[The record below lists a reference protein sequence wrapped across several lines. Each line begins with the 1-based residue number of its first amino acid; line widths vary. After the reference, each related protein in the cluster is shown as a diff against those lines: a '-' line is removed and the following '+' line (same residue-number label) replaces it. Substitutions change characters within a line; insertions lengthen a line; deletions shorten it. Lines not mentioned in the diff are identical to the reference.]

1 MAGKMV
7 ISIVHIEDTPE
18 LVKVLNEAGFG
29 VTQMSTTGGFLR
41 HGNAT
46 LMIGVEEERVDQVM
60 EIIKVN
66 TKPHSQK
73 GWWRRPGRHQM
84 NAATVFVVDME
95 RARIPS

>member
-7 ISIVHIEDTPE
+7 ISIVHIEDAPE
-18 LVKVLNEAGFG
+18 VVKVLNGAGFG

-46 LMIGVEEERVDQVM
+46 LMIGVEEEQVDQVM
-60 EIIKVN
+60 EIIKAN
-66 TKPHSQK
+66 TKPRSQK

-84 NAATVFVVDME
+84 GAATVFVVDME